1 MDLKEL
7 QQQYGLSSPA
17 KPETKENT
25 EKPKFSKRR
34 DWLADKSTINSNTDD
49 LKTIENVENND
60 LISIENI
67 EIKHLNKNINNFS
80 IENKQEN
87 KYLKTI
93 EVKKEAVYSLERIVG
108 LQKEALLLIHEH
120 CQLIGSRTTRPLGIA
135 YFVERLKTSQLNAHN
150 VLNEL
155 VKKKVIVRAD
165 FQRGRGGWSK
175 WEIIETIWN
184 EIGLNSYSI
193 IKNDRKNIEQTIE
206 TALSS
211 NSIKDLKINTNTHEQ
226 SPAFE
231 FEVPENLKTLGIGSR
246 QLVVIVR
253 EGFLTCEE
261 VQQSL
266 EHYSHDVGKGLV
278 KKSNNFFFGILRN
291 KTPYISSQFAQD
303 EAKAVQAEIARIK
316 QIQSDRAE
324 LAELQLREQF
334 EDYKLKNPSFLEEI
348 KSGNQFLKSSS
359 PKILDEIAFGK
370 FKELINTQS
379 QNPTP

>member
-7 QQQYGLSSPA
+7 QQQYGLSSTA
-17 KPETKENT
+17 KPETKETT

-34 DWLADKSTINSNTDD
+34 DWLTEQSINNTAKSDLETIDK
-49 LKTIENVENND
+49 IEKND
-60 LISIENI
+60 LISIEKAEN
-67 EIKHLNKNINNFS
+67 KYLNKNINNFS

-87 KYLKTI
+87 KYLKNI
-93 EVKKEAVYSLERIVG
+93 EAKKEAIYSLERIVG

-135 YFVERLKTSQLNAHN
+135 YFVDRLKTSQLNAHN

-175 WEIIETIWN
+175 WEIVEAIWN
-184 EIGLNSYSI
+184 EIGLNNYSI
-193 IKNDRKNIEQTIE
+193 VKNYRNKIDTNIE

-211 NSIKDLKINTNTHEQ
+211 NSIKDLKINTNTQEQ
-226 SPAFE
+226 SPTLE

-253 EGFLTCEE
+253 DGFLTYEE
-261 VQQSL
+261 IQQSL

-291 KTPYISSQFAQD
+291 KTPYISSQYAQG
-303 EAKAVQAEIARIK
+303 EARAIQEEIARIRQLQAGREELRELK
-316 QIQSDRAE
+316 LKEEYEQF
-324 LAELQLREQF
+324 LAENPEWLNE
-334 EDYKLKNPSFLEEI
+334 LKKE
-348 KSGNQFLKSSS
+348 NQFLAKSPTGLLS
-359 PKILDEIAFGK
+359 KMGYEK
-370 FKELINTQS
+370 WKEKLNT
-379 QNPTP
+379 